1 MSEIQGKV
9 IAVLPTQSGNGKNG
23 EWVKNFF
30 VIEFFEGLHPLQV
43 CMEVF
48 GIEKWEKMKHNVVV
62 GNQVNV
68 RYTVSSHEYNGRWF
82 TSCQC
87 YYCASTFA
95 GQSQQRPS
103 PAQAPQQSTNATQQG
118 NGDASDLPF

>member
-23 EWVKNFF
+23 EWVKIFF
-30 VIEFFEGLHPLQV
+30 VIEFLENQHPVQL

-48 GIEKWEKMKHNVVV
+48 GADKWDKMKQNIVVN
-62 GNQVNV
+62 NQVNV
-68 RYTVSSHEYNGRWF
+68 RYSVSSHEYNGRWF

-95 GQSQQRPS
+95 GQGQQRPS
-103 PAQAPQQSTNATQQG
+103 PAQASQQPQGEQQS
-118 NGDASDLPF
+118 GDGDNLPF

>member
-9 IAVLPTQSGNGKNG
+9 IAVLPTQSGQGKNG

-30 VIEFFEGLHPLQV
+30 VIEFLENQHPVRL

-48 GIEKWEKMKHNVVV
+48 GADKWDKMKQNIVVD
-62 GNQVNV
+62 NQVNV
-68 RYTVSSHEYNGRWF
+68 RYSVSSHEYNGRWF

-87 YYCASTFA
+87 YYCASTYN
-95 GQSQQRPS
+95 GQGQQRPS
-103 PAQAPQQSTNATQQG
+103 PTQAPQQPVSAPQQL
-118 NGDASDLPF
+118 NDADNLPF

>member
-30 VIEFFEGLHPLQV
+30 VIEFFEGQHPLQV

-48 GIEKWEKMKHNVVV
+48 GNEKWEKMKHNVVV

-87 YYCASTFA
+87 YYCASTYN
-95 GQSQQRPS
+95 GQGQQRPS
-103 PAQAPQQSTNATQQG
+103 PAQAPQQQQG
-118 NGDASDLPF
+118 EQQQDDSQLPF

>member
-9 IAVLPTQSGNGKNG
+9 IAVLPTQSGQGKNG

-30 VIEFFEGLHPLQV
+30 VIEFFEGQHPLQV

-48 GIEKWEKMKHNVVV
+48 GNEKWEKMKHNVVV

-82 TSCQC
+82 TSCRC
-87 YYCASTFA
+87 YYCASTYN
-95 GQSQQRPS
+95 GQGQQRPS
-103 PAQAPQQSTNATQQG
+103 HAQAPQQQESAPQQQKES
-118 NGDASDLPF
+118 DDLPF

>member
-30 VIEFFEGLHPLQV
+30 VIEFLENQHPVQL

-48 GIEKWEKMKHNVVV
+48 GADKFDKMKQNIVVN
-62 GNQVNV
+62 NQVNV
-68 RYTVSSHEYNGRWF
+68 RYSVSSHEYNGRWF

-87 YYCASTFA
+87 YYCASTYN
-95 GQSQQRPS
+95 GQGQQRPS
-103 PAQAPQQSTNATQQG
+103 NAQAPQHQESAPQQEEKS
-118 NGDASDLPF
+118 DDLPF

>member
-9 IAVLPTQSGNGKNG
+9 IAVLPTQRGNGKNG

-30 VIEFFEGLHPLQV
+30 VIEFFEGQHPLQV

-48 GIEKWEKMKHNVVV
+48 GNEKWEKMKHNVVV

-68 RYTVSSHEYNGRWF
+68 RYTVLSHEYNGRWF

-95 GQSQQRPS
+95 GQGQQRPS
-103 PAQAPQQSTNATQQG
+103 PAQAPQQQQG
-118 NGDASDLPF
+118 EQQSGDDSSLPF

>member
-30 VIEFFEGLHPLQV
+30 VIEFFEGQHPLQV

-48 GIEKWEKMKHNVVV
+48 GNEKWEKMKHNVVV

-68 RYTVSSHEYNGRWF
+68 RYTVLSHEYNGRWF

-87 YYCASTFA
+87 YYCTSTTFT
-95 GQSQQRPS
+95 GQGQQQPS
-103 PAQAPQQSTNATQQG
+103 SAQAQQQQQGEQQSE
-118 NGDASDLPF
+118 DDSPLPF

>member
-30 VIEFFEGLHPLQV
+30 VIEFLENQHPVQL

-48 GIEKWEKMKHNVVV
+48 GADKWDKMKQNIVVN
-62 GNQVNV
+62 NQVNV
-68 RYTVSSHEYNGRWF
+68 RYSVSSHEYNGRWF

-87 YYCASTFA
+87 YYCASTYN
-95 GQSQQRPS
+95 GQGQQRPS
-103 PAQAPQQSTNATQQG
+103 PAQAPQQQGEQQQDD
-118 NGDASDLPF
+118 GDVPF